1 MVYVDALSR
10 VVPIL
15 LLFGLGALL
24 RRRQLL
30 AAATVDDFRRI
41 VVNLALPAALF
52 QTFLRVSLEPKYL
65 VIVVSVFAACTV
77 MLVAGRWIGRAI
89 RVESPLLPA
98 LMTGFEAG
106 MLGYAIYSTTF
117 GASQLYHFAIVDI
130 GHVTFIFFVL
140 ATVIVRGA
148 TGDAPSAR
156 GTVVTF
162 MRTPVIL
169 AIVAGILGSLIGLGR
184 FLDSFSLG
192 QASLQTVALIAGM
205 TTPLIAIAIGYGTR
219 LSRASL
225 GAPLRTVAARLA
237 IWVAVAMLFNVV
249 VVSGLL
255 QLDRYFAAAVMTMA
269 VLPPPFVIPL
279 FVAPDSRWAD
289 EREYA
294 TNTLSLATL
303 VTLGAFAI
311 VAAAFA

>member
-65 VIVVSVFAACTV
+65 VIVVSVFAACTA

-117 GASQLYHFAIVDI
+117 GSSQLYHFAIVDI

-148 TGDAPSAR
+148 TGDAPSAW
-156 GTVVTF
+156 GTVLTF
-162 MRTPVIL
+162 LRTPVIL

-192 QASLQTVALIAGM
+192 QAGLQTVALIAGM

-237 IWVAVAMLFNVV
+237 IWVAVALAFNFV

>member
-1 MVYVDALSR
+1 MIYVDALSR

-15 LLFGLGALL
+15 LLFALGALL
-24 RRRQLL
+24 RRRRLL
-30 AAATVDDFRRI
+30 QPATVDDLRLI
-41 VVNLALPAALF
+41 VLNLALPAALF

-65 VIVVSVFAACTV
+65 VIVVSMFIACTA

-89 RVESPLLPA
+89 GVSSPLLPA

-117 GASQLYHFAIVDI
+117 GASELYHFAIVDI

-140 ATVIVRGA
+140 ATFIVRGA
-148 TGDAPSAR
+148 TGDTPSLKA
-156 GTVVTF
+156 TALSF
-162 MRTPVIL
+162 AKTPVIL
-169 AIVAGILGSLIGLGR
+169 AIVGGILGSLIGLGG
-184 FLDSFSLG
+184 FLDGFSLG
-192 QASLQTVALIAGM
+192 QAGLQTVALIAGL

-225 GAPLRTVAARLA
+225 GAPLRTVAVRLA
-237 IWVAVAMLFNVV
+237 IWVVVAVAFDVV
-249 VVSGLL
+249 VVTGLL
-255 QLDRYFAAAVMTMA
+255 HLDRYFAAAVMTMA